1 MGDYVSDAVGEA
13 QRSAR
18 RIFVVGGDHGDVAA
32 LLGERPSIG
41 FCKKGLT
48 DLVILEKQRV

>member
-18 RIFVVGGDHGDVAA
+18 RIFVVGRDHGDVAA

>member
-1 MGDYVSDAVGEA
+1 MGNYVPNAVGEA
-13 QRSAR
+13 KRSAR

-41 FCKKGLT
+41 FCEKRLT
-48 DLVILEKQRV
+48 DLVILEK